1 MKPKPFASLNHLTI
15 PVAIPT
21 SPVTQSL
28 LTTSTLEKLNDR
40 HTQPF
45 PPHKL
50 TSASSQIV
58 KDELKK
64 VPA

>member
-1 MKPKPFASLNHLTI
+1 MNHLTI

-28 LTTSTLEKLNDR
+28 LLTTSTLEKLNDLKM
-40 HTQPF
+40 QPF

-50 TSASSQIV
+50 TSASFILPTGN
-58 KDELKK
+58 LKK

>member
-1 MKPKPFASLNHLTI
+1 MNHLTI

-28 LTTSTLEKLNDR
+28 LLTTSTLEKLNDR
-40 HTQPF
+40 KMQPF

-50 TSASSQIV
+50 TSASFISPTGNM
-58 KDELKK
+58 KK